1 MCDLELVKR
10 KARRCSLRRSWTES
24 GRTQAGG
31 SPGPVVLCP
40 SGSVWVLACTSRC
53 GGWSGLKLGSG
64 DSFFPNLLGFSMLLS
79 VPQSGLVLPPSGNS
93 LVAVLYIYIYIIY
106 KYISKSG
113 LVCPPL
119 TTPEGHSLHVSHSLA
134 CVPAFW
140 QVLRSKRDI
149 VLPVSAFW
157 QILNSYSFVW
167 GLRWCTLFFK

>member
-1 MCDLELVKR
+1 M
-10 KARRCSLRRSWTES
+10 
-24 GRTQAGG
+24 
-31 SPGPVVLCP
+31 
-40 SGSVWVLACTSRC
+40 
-53 GGWSGLKLGSG
+53 
-64 DSFFPNLLGFSMLLS
+64 
-79 VPQSGLVLPPSGNS
+79 LPPSVLDGKRSYPGGRLPRSCGPVPFRVRLGVSMYFKMWWMVRSEVGIRRFVLPQPVGVLNAFKCASVWASASAFWQLLGSSS
-93 LVAVLYIYIYIIY
+93 LHLYIYIIY